1 MRTQRFLVLLFTLL
15 LVLAGLAARAQDT
28 KDPTVDDIYKA
39 ASSGNLTGARSMVDQ
54 VIAKHPNSAKAH
66 YVKAEIAARQR
77 DAAVARTELQIADK
91 LAPGLPFAKPEA
103 VTALRAQ
110 VDQLSQPRPA
120 PRPMAPPP
128 IDPRRMAP
136 PPPPPRAGGGFPM
149 GGLLLLGLLVLGVV
163 LFLRS
168 RRRAAP
174 PPPPAYAPQGLDA
187 GFGRY
192 DANVPPPG
200 YGNSPQ
206 AGYGNAPQAAAPSLG
221 STLGRGLATGLAVGA
236 GAVAAQ
242 EIGRRMFDHEGRPA
256 ASPPGEGGSAVGSPL
271 ARDAGLG
278 ALTGDSRGDP
288 NADMGGQ
295 DFGIADNRGWDDAGG
310 DDFGLDEGGDDWNT

>member
-1 MRTQRFLVLLFTLL
+1 MRIQRLLLFLFTLL
-15 LVLAGLAARAQDT
+15 LAVAGLVHAQDT
-28 KDPTVDDIYKA
+28 KEPSVDDIYKA
-39 ASSGNLTGARSMVDQ
+39 ASSGNLTGARAMVDQ

-110 VDQLSQPRPA
+110 VDQLSQPRPQA
-120 PRPMAPPP
+120 RPVTPPP
-128 IDPRRMAP
+128 VDPRRMAP
-136 PPPPPRAGGGFPM
+136 QPPPPRSGGGFPM
-149 GGLLLLGLLVLGVV
+149 GGLLLLGLVVLAGV

-168 RRRAAP
+168 RQRRAAMR
-174 PPPPAYAPQGLDA
+174 PPAYPAAQGLDA

-192 DANVPPPG
+192 DASGPAP
-200 YGNSPQ
+200 
-206 AGYGNAPQAAAPSLG
+206 GYGNAPQAAPSLG

-242 EIGRRMFDHEGRPA
+242 EIGRRMFDHEGRPVPQPA
-256 ASPPGEGGSAVGSPL
+256 GEGGSAADSPL
-271 ARDAGLG
+271 ARDAGVG
-278 ALTGDSRGDP
+278 AFTGDSRRDP
-288 NADMGGQ
+288 NADMGGE
-295 DFGIADNRGWDDAGG
+295 DFGIEDNRGWDDAGG
-310 DDFGLDEGGDDWNT
+310 SDFGVGNGDDWNT

>member
-1 MRTQRFLVLLFTLL
+1 MRTQRFLVFLFTML

-39 ASSGNLTGARSMVDQ
+39 ASSGNLAGARTMVDQ

-66 YVKAEIAARQR
+66 FVKAEIAARQR

-120 PRPMAPPP
+120 PRPAAPPPP

-136 PPPPPRAGGGFPM
+136 QPPPRPGGGFPM
-149 GGLLLLGLLVLGVV
+149 GGLMLLGLLVLGVV

-174 PPPPAYAPQGLDA
+174 PPPAYAPPGLDA

-192 DANVPPPG
+192 DTNVPPQGYGNVPPPG
-200 YGNSPQ
+200 YGN
-206 AGYGNAPQAAAPSLG
+206 APQAPAPSLG

-256 ASPPGEGGSAVGSPL
+256 ASPSHETGSAADSPL

-278 ALTGDSRGDP
+278 ALTGDTRRDP
-288 NADMGGQ
+288 NADMGGE
-295 DFGIADNRGWDDAGG
+295 DFGIKDDRGWDDAGG
-310 DDFGLDEGGDDWNT
+310 DDFGVDNGGDDWNT